1 MRTREITIRV
11 YEEVA
16 KAYAASSAEER
27 EKIDLLLGL
36 RLREVTGTSAPL
48 AQVMSEISDAA
59 RERGLT
65 EEEEEL
71 DEMLREV

>member
-11 YEEVA
+11 DEEAA
-16 KAYAASSAEER
+16 KAYAASSSEER

-36 RLREVTGTSAPL
+36 RLRQVTETSAPL
-48 AQVMSEISDAA
+48 ERVMREISDAA

-65 EEEEEL
+65 EEGL